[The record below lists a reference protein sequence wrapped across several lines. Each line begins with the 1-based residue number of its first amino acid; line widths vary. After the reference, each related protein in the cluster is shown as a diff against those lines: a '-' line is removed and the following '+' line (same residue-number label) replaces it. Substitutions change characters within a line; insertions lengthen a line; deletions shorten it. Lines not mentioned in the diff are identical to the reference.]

1 MLNVA
6 LFWYHRRC
14 QLTCFHYLIRW
25 PFFVRFAPNK
35 IHFTLHLV
43 VIFSVYW
50 LRYDLLYL
58 YVATC
63 IYFIRFLTQ
72 CQTESVSLEFS
83 DYTKY
88 QQFHHYNWFDSD
100 RKWMLTLF
108 FFFWLCRI
116 TYANHIQVIWPLFQ
130 RCWLF
135 GEKYIDIDFN
145 YNGSSS
151 IILIRIGNYVGWWT
165 FRNFHAYTY
174 LSRFMHLFIKEIKV
188 HVYVLLSFRGSEF
201 FLSIQMEIVELEKRK
216 KKNIYLLLHSIHLI
230 NYVDVS

>member
-108 FFFWLCRI
+108 FFFGSVASHMPTIFKSFGHYFNDVDYLGRSISISISI
-116 TYANHIQVIWPLFQ
+116 T
-130 RCWLF
+130 
-135 GEKYIDIDFN
+135 
-145 YNGSSS
+145 
-151 IILIRIGNYVGWWT
+151 
-165 FRNFHAYTY
+165 
-174 LSRFMHLFIKEIKV
+174 
-188 HVYVLLSFRGSEF
+188 
-201 FLSIQMEIVELEKRK
+201 MEAHR
-216 KKNIYLLLHSIHLI
+216 
-230 NYVDVS
+230 